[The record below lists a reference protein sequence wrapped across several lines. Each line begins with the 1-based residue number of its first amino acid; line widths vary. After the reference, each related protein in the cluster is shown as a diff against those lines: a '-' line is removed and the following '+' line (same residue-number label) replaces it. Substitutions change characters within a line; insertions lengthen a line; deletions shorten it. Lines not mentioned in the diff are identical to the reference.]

1 METTIEH
8 EAQTSLAQLLDR
20 VSQGERITITR
31 HGVPVAVMNSAEP
44 ASGNRSPERQREIR
58 QAIEDI
64 KRLRRGVTLGPDLT
78 IKECI
83 EEGRA

>member
-8 EAQTSLAQLLDR
+8 ESQTTLSQLLER
-20 VSQGERITITR
+20 VAQGERITITK
-31 HGVPVAVMNSAEP
+31 HGMPVAVMNSAEP

-64 KRLRRGVTLGPDLT
+64 KDLRKGLTLGPDLT
-78 IKECI
+78 IRDLI
-83 EEGRA
+83 EEGRR

>member
-1 METTIEH
+1 METTIEQ
-8 EAQTSLAQLLDR
+8 ESQTSLDQLLDR

-31 HGVPVAVMNSAEP
+31 HGVPVAVLDSAEP
-44 ASGNRSPERQREIR
+44 AIGTRSPERQREIR

-64 KRLRRGVTLGPDLT
+64 KRLSRGVTLGPDLT

-83 EEGRA
+83 EEGRD